1 MKKYFLL
8 LTAVMILGGCQ
19 SNPLNNDQNQLTKPV
34 INNVNSEKAEP
45 QKVSV
50 TVADEDEETINLSKK
65 ELDEIKAANKDV
77 ALDNEDNMTV
87 KKDESTEQVIEKAKD
102 ENSYPGYP
110 LRYNVKTADNNV
122 KKIQSRLN
130 AIGYNL
136 EVDGYFGQKTMDAVK
151 FIQEQN
157 GLEIDGIVGP
167 LTWDALFNN
176 TLTVEEG
183 GMGDE

>member
-8 LTAVMILGGCQ
+8 LTSLMILGGCQ
-19 SNPLNNDQNQLTKPV
+19 NNPLNNDQSLTTKPV
-34 INNVNSEKAEP
+34 INNTNSEKVEP

-50 TVADEDEETINLSKK
+50 TVADEEETVDLSEK
-65 ELDEIKAANKDV
+65 ELAEIKAADKDV
-77 ALDNEDNMTV
+77 AIENDAKVLPEKNKSV
-87 KKDESTEQVIEKAKD
+87 EKAVEIPKN
-102 ENSYPGYP
+102 ENAYPGYP

-122 KKIQSRLN
+122 KKIQNRLN

-157 GLEIDGIVGP
+157 GLEVDGIVGP